1 MIMQDRIRRKLEAA
15 FAPQDLEVIDE
26 SEAHRGHAGYRE
38 GGQTHFRVR
47 MRANALAG
55 KSRVAQQRAVYACLK
70 EELAAPDGIHA
81 LALDVSG

>member
-1 MIMQDRIRRKLEAA
+1 MTMQDRIKAKLEAE
-15 FAPQDLEVIDE
+15 FAPEVLEVLDE

-47 MRANALAG
+47 MRAPALAG
-55 KSRVAQQRAVYACLK
+55 LSRVARQRAVYGCLR

-81 LALDVSG
+81 LALEVSG